1 MFEGV
6 NRGWTRMNANAE
18 FEMPAFQG
26 EEFRMKL
33 PAGAKLISASV
44 NGTEIPSPV
53 VEDQTCRIKLP
64 GREAQQTVDRL
75 SFRIAYPPLRLGFIG
90 VVDLELPEVF
100 QTAGTTEWV
109 VALPNGFEA
118 QVISS
123 GLETQK
129 SPPDLGRFG
138 DYGRILQSHAHTYL
152 AKDLAPPGVVISLN
166 LKYRQL
172 IPGLSEPRSET
183 AP

>member
-1 MFEGV
+1 
-6 NRGWTRMNANAE
+6 MNANAE